1 MAMIS
6 AVSIYTSFFCVSSA
20 FQREIVF
27 NATKS
32 LTQRR
37 KDAKRL
43 LTVVARCGCGWWVRA
58 CLCLTCAPRAERE
71 TDEQERNEACD
82 HEPPT
87 ALARFAGSD
96 ARGCERGLA

>member
-20 FQREIVF
+20 SNVRLF
-27 NATKS
+27 
-32 LTQRR
+32 LTQPRASR

-71 TDEQERNEACD
+71 TDEQQCDEACD
-82 HEPPT
+82 YEPPT

-96 ARGCERGLA
+96 ARGCERGLP